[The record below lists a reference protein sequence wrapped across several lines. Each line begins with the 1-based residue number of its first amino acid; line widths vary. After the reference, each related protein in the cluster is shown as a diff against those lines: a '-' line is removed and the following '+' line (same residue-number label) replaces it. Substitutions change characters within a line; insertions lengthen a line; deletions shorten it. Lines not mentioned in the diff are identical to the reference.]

1 MVEGRWWK
9 HTVQAYLWPTAARL
23 TVNSPKN
30 TQVSF
35 LGPARTAW
43 FITGSHAWWRCS
55 HLAFHF
61 LGRLKGCDLFLYAQ
75 RSTIYPQPK
84 WKNIQS
90 PTVLSGKKC
99 DKCNFL
105 PPGPCRHT
113 ARNTWV
119 VLFPTAAGLTKYSK
133 VLECACYNFLH
144 RLNSSGTSIKTQMKH
159 RKSNGCKWVTI

>member
-1 MVEGRWWK
+1 MLSLWEDSSALVCVFVVEGRWWK

-90 PTVLSGKKC
+90 
-99 DKCNFL
+99 
-105 PPGPCRHT
+105 R
-113 ARNTWV
+113 
-119 VLFPTAAGLTKYSK
+119 LFY
-133 VLECACYNFLH
+133 LEKSVTNAIFCPQAPADTQRETPEWFYFPLQRDWQSILRCV
-144 RLNSSGTSIKTQMKH
+144 RVTTSSIA
-159 RKSNGCKWVTI
+159 